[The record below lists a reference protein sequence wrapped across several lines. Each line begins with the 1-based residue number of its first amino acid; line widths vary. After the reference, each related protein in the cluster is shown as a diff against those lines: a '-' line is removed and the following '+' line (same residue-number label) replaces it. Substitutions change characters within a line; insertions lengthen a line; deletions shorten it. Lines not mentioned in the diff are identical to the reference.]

1 MSGSFFD
8 VRGRGFS
15 RRASLS
21 TAQDWVDQ
29 RCAPRPP
36 VATPL
41 ADAVGLRLAAPFFVP
56 HDWPDR
62 DRAARD
68 GFALAAAD
76 SLGAGSYNPIPVPSA
91 RAVSAGDPLPP
102 GADAVLP
109 FEAAFRQPGWVEA
122 VEAVASGAGVERRG
136 AAAQAKTGAL
146 PLLATGRLLRP
157 SDIGLLATFGVES
170 VMASPPPRVRVLL
183 VGGPRSGAEC
193 LGAMLAALVRRDGG
207 APEVVGPLP
216 ADPAVVAAALRAA
229 GADLILTAGR
239 TGVGADDVA
248 PLALAQAGTLA
259 LHGVAL
265 RPGDS
270 AGMGEV
276 GGVPVIV
283 LPGEPMACWA
293 VYEMVGGRAARRMAG
308 RSEETPLAAVT
319 VVTAR
324 KLVSEIGCVD
334 LYRVRVTADGRIE
347 PVASPAIPGLAGLAR
362 ADGYVVIAADSEGVP
377 EGATVTMRRFAP

>member
-1 MSGSFFD
+1 M
-8 VRGRGFS
+8 
-15 RRASLS
+15 
-21 TAQDWVDQ
+21 
-29 RCAPRPP
+29 
-36 VATPL
+36 
-41 ADAVGLRLAAPFFVP
+41 
-56 HDWPDR
+56 
-62 DRAARD
+62 
-68 GFALAAAD
+68 
-76 SLGAGSYNPIPVPSA
+76 
-91 RAVSAGDPLPP
+91 SAGDPLPP

-122 VEAVASGAGVERRG
+122 VEAVAPGAGVERRG
-136 AAAQAKTGAL
+136 AAAQAQVTTGAS
-146 PLLATGRLLRP
+146 PLLATGRVLRP
-157 SDIGLLATFGVES
+157 SDIGLLAAFGVAS

-216 ADPAVVAAALRAA
+216 ADPALVAAALRGA

-239 TGVGADDVA
+239 TGVGVDDVA
-248 PLALAQAGTLA
+248 PLALAQAGSLA

-270 AGMGEV
+270 AGMGEAE
-276 GGVPVIV
+276 GVPVIL
-283 LPGEPMACWA
+283 LPGEPMACWTA
-293 VYEMVGGRAARRMAG
+293 YEMLGGRAARRVAE
-308 RSEETPLAAVT
+308 RPEETPLAAVT

-334 LYRVRVTADGRIE
+334 LYRVRFTADGRIE
-347 PVASPAIPGLAGLAR
+347 PVASPAISGLAALAR

>member
-8 VRGRGFS
+8 VRGRGF
-15 RRASLS
+15 RRRTSLS

-29 RCAPRPP
+29 RCAPRPT

-41 ADAVGLRLAAPFFVP
+41 ADAIGLRLAAPFFAP
-56 HDWPDR
+56 HDWPDC

-76 SLGAGSYNPIPVPSA
+76 SLGAGSYNPIPVPLA

-122 VEAVASGAGVERRG
+122 VEAVAPGAGVERRG
-136 AAAQAKTGAL
+136 AAAQAGAS

-157 SDIGLLATFGVES
+157 SDIGLLAAFGVAS

-193 LGAMLAALVRRDGG
+193 LGAMLAALVQRDGG

-216 ADPAVVAAALRAA
+216 ADPALVAAALCGA
-229 GADLILTAGR
+229 GADLILPAGR

-259 LHGVAL
+259 SHGVAL

-270 AGMGEV
+270 AGMGEAE
-276 GGVPVIV
+276 GVPVIL
-283 LPGEPMACWA
+283 LPGEPMACWT
-293 VYEMVGGRAARRMAG
+293 VYEMLGGRAVRRMAG
-308 RSEETPLAAVT
+308 RTEETPLAAVT

-347 PVASPAIPGLAGLAR
+347 PVASPAIPGLAALAR

>member
-1 MSGSFFD
+1 MNGFFSD

-15 RRASLS
+15 RRASLA
-21 TAQDWVDQ
+21 TAQSWVDQ

-41 ADAVGLRLAAPFFVP
+41 AEAVGLRLAAPFLAP
-56 HDWPDR
+56 QDWPDG

-76 SLGAGSYNPIPVPSA
+76 SLGAGSYNPILLPQA
-91 RAVSAGDPLPP
+91 RAVSAGDPMPP

-109 FEAAFRQPGWVEA
+109 FESASCAHGVVET
-122 VEAVASGAGVERRG
+122 VEAVAPGAGVERRG
-136 AAAQAKTGAL
+136 AAARAGT
-146 PLLATGRLLRP
+146 PLLSAGRVLRP
-157 SDIGLLATFGVES
+157 SDVGLLTGFGVES
-170 VMASPPPRVRVLL
+170 VAVSPPPRVRVLL
-183 VGGPRSGAEC
+183 VGGPRSGAES
-193 LGAMLAALVRRDGG
+193 LGAMLEALIRRDGG
-207 APEVVGPLP
+207 RAELVGPLS
-216 ADPAVVAAALRAA
+216 AESAVVAQALRGA

-239 TGVGADDVA
+239 TGVGVDDVA
-248 PLALAQAGTLA
+248 PLALAEAGRVA

-270 AGMGEV
+270 AGLGEAA
-276 GGVPVIV
+276 GAPVIL

-293 VYEMVGGRAARRMAG
+293 AYEMLGGRAARRMAG
-308 RSEETPLAAVT
+308 RSGESPLPAVA

-324 KLVSEIGCVD
+324 KMVSEIGCVD
-334 LYRVRVTADGRIE
+334 LHRVRLAADGRIE
-347 PVASPAIPGLAGLAR
+347 PVASPAIPGLAALAR
-362 ADGYVVIAADSEGVP
+362 ADGFVEIPAESEGVP

>member
-15 RRASLS
+15 RRASLP

-29 RCAPRPP
+29 RCTPLSARL
-36 VATPL
+36 TPL
-41 ADAVGLRLAAPFFVP
+41 ADAVGLRLAAPFFAP
-56 HDWPDR
+56 HDWPDC

-76 SLGAGSYNPIPVPSA
+76 SLGAGSYNPIPLPSA

-122 VEAVASGAGVERRG
+122 VEAVAPGVGVERRG
-136 AAAQAKTGAL
+136 AAAQVKTGAS
-146 PLLATGRLLRP
+146 PLLTAGRVLRP
-157 SDIGLLATFGVES
+157 SDIGLLAAFGVES

-216 ADPAVVAAALRAA
+216 ADPALVAAALCGA
-229 GADLILTAGR
+229 GADLILPAGR

-248 PLALAQAGTLA
+248 PLALAQAGTLT

-276 GGVPVIV
+276 GGVPVIL
-283 LPGEPMACWA
+283 LPGESMACWTA
-293 VYEMVGGRAARRMAG
+293 YEMLGGRAVRRMAG
-308 RSEETPLAAVT
+308 RPEETPLAAVT

-334 LYRVRVTADGRIE
+334 LYRVRVTGDGRIE
-347 PVASPAIPGLAGLAR
+347 PVASPAIPGLAALAR
-362 ADGYVVIAADSEGVP
+362 ADGYAVIAADSEGVP

>member
-1 MSGSFFD
+1 MSGSFSD

-15 RRASLS
+15 RRVSLS
-21 TAQDWVDQ
+21 VAQGWVDQ
-29 RCAPRPP
+29 RCAARPP
-36 VATPL
+36 VVTPL
-41 ADAVGLRLAAPFFVP
+41 AEAVGLRLATPFCVP
-56 HDWPDR
+56 KDWPDC

-68 GFALAAAD
+68 GFALAAVD
-76 SLGAGSYNPIPVPSA
+76 SLGAGSYNPIALPSA

-109 FEAAFRQPGWVEA
+109 FEAASSQQGWVEA
-122 VEAVASGAGVERRG
+122 VDAVAPGAGVERRG
-136 AAAQAKTGAL
+136 AAAQAGAS

-157 SDIGLLATFGVES
+157 SDIGMLAAFGVES

-216 ADPAVVAAALRAA
+216 ADPALAAALRGA
-229 GADLILTAGR
+229 GADLILTVGR

-259 LHGVAL
+259 SHGVAL

-270 AGMGEV
+270 AGMGEAA
-276 GGVPVIV
+276 GVPVIL
-283 LPGEPMACWA
+283 LPGEPMACWT
-293 VYEMVGGRAARRMAG
+293 VYEMLGGRAVRRMAG
-308 RSEETPLAAVT
+308 RPEETPLAAVT

-347 PVASPAIPGLAGLAR
+347 PVASSAIPGLAALAR

-377 EGATVTMRRFAP
+377 EGATVTMRRFAT